1 MIGSDLIYKNII
13 GFIASLAVFLY
24 GMHLM
29 SSSFDALASNKL
41 ENILYRLS
49 SNKYLGVITGM
60 VITAIIHSS
69 STTTVVLIGLLNS
82 HLISLNQATWII
94 LGANIGTTVT
104 GLMIA
109 LDLGQSAIYMCALGF
124 ILMFLKNKF
133 AYLGRALMALG
144 LIFLAMDSMAV
155 SLAPLQS
162 SPYFIEM
169 FAKLDNPLTAIV
181 AGTLFTALI
190 QSSTASVGVLQTIYE
205 KGLISF
211 AMATNVIYGQNIGTC
226 ITAILASIN
235 GDRNSKRLSIIHIL
249 INVLGTVVFVI
260 IAKFI
265 PIVDFISSLTP
276 NYMMQIAYMHTFFN
290 IISTIILMPFDN
302 LLIYLANKI
311 IPLSKQEAI
320 HCANKSTRLY

>member
-1 MIGSDLIYKNII
+1 MIGSDFIYKNII
-13 GFIASLAVFLY
+13 GFIISLGVFLY

-49 SNKYLGVITGM
+49 SNKYLGVITGTA
-60 VITAIIHSS
+60 ITAIIHSS
-69 STTTVVLIGLLNS
+69 SATTVILIGLLNS

-109 LDLGQSAIYMCALGF
+109 LDLGQSAIYMCILGLF
-124 ILMFLKNKF
+124 LMILKNKLM
-133 AYLGRALMALG
+133 YIGRVFMALG
-144 LIFLAMDSMAV
+144 LIFLSMDSMAV

-169 FAKLDNPLTAIV
+169 FARLDNPLTAIL
-181 AGTLFTALI
+181 AGTLFTAII
-190 QSSTASVGVLQTIYE
+190 QSSTASVGVLQTIYQ

-249 INVLGTVVFVI
+249 INVLGTIVFVI
-260 IAKFI
+260 LANFI
-265 PIVDFISSLTP
+265 YITDFISSLTP

-302 LLIYLANKI
+302 FLIYLANKMM
-311 IPLSKQEAI
+311 PTTKQEELHDHKPARI
-320 HCANKSTRLY
+320 Y